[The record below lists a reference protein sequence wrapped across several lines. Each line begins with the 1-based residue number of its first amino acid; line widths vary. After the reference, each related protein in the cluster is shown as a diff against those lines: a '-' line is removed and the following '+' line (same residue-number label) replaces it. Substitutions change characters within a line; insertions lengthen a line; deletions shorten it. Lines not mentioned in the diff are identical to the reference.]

1 VEAFAVPV
9 FLATTVLRG
18 ACFWYDLAI

>member
-1 VEAFAVPV
+1 VEAFAVPA

-18 ACFWYDLAI
+18 ACFWYNLAI